1 MSSINVTNAR
11 KDLYRLIEKINESH
25 EPVHV
30 IGKNGAVVMV
40 AEDDWKAVYSHAL
53 SDSSSPYHPKPTSC
67 RLGTKALGMDAQRW
81 GMWIICIKGKW
92 K

>member
-11 KDLYRLIEKINESH
+11 KNLYRLIEKINESH

-40 AEDDWKAVYSHAL
+40 AEDDWKAIEETLFLTSIPGMRESIIEGMQEPVDNC
-53 SDSSSPYHPKPTSC
+53 SDS
-67 RLGTKALGMDAQRW
+67 LDW
-81 GMWIICIKGKW
+81 
-92 K
+92 